1 LFKSG
6 VYFHTFVHFLQF
18 VTLLLLTVDPVVE
31 EVDLVYATPN
41 YAFVRFP
48 SGKES
53 IVSLKDIAPV
63 GSSRE
68 NISGDIELRFK

>member
-1 LFKSG
+1 
-6 VYFHTFVHFLQF
+6 
-18 VTLLLLTVDPVVE
+18 
-31 EVDLVYATPN
+31 LVYATPN